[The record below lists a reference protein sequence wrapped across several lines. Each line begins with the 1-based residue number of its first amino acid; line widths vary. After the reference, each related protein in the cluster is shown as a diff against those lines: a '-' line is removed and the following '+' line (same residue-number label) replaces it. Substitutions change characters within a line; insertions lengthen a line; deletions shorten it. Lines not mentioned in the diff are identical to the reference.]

1 MPETTDNNNNNNG
14 NNAASLERQ
23 RKRPRSIVKRTFGAV
38 VQDPETSKFSM
49 LVRSAGSGNRCKSIQ
64 LSLSEPAADEEC
76 AIGLVPISEFRLS
89 FMPPDATSLSV
100 TEGQQALTKA
110 SLPCGHG
117 FNALALLYHFAKNSM
132 TCPYCRAGHAKIL
145 MSEQSIPLA
154 VREHFT
160 KHLADIRAEENRERS
175 EQDAVEATRVME
187 QEVRR
192 SNGFLPLTRVVL
204 LLYAY
209 NSVDGSGADPML
221 VLELPLTSSLSM
233 GTLVFASFGYSV
245 AQLNLNLLRLPTRPT
260 GFEIAIGLQSLYH
273 GNLPLFRTVRFPA
286 TGAEQQVVFARD
298 LPAGEPMAV
307 HVSTMAG
314 VEGLSVFCRLTWIVS
329 APTFS
334 HMLVEAARAQAVD
347 AGMIMAAV

>member
-1 MPETTDNNNNNNG
+1 MSPPLSDITNSNNNNQ
-14 NNAASLERQ
+14 EEPR
-23 RKRPRSIVKRTFGAV
+23 RKRPRSAMKKFGV
-38 VQDPETSKFSM
+38 ITQDPETNKFSM
-49 LVRSAGSGNRCKSIQ
+49 LVRSNGVGSRYKSIMM
-64 LSLSEPAADEEC
+64 SLSEPAEDEEC
-76 AIGLVPISEFRLS
+76 SIGLVPISEFRLS
-89 FMPPDATSLSV
+89 FMPAEATLL
-100 TEGQQALTKA
+100 EAQPALAKA

-132 TCPYCRAGHAKIL
+132 TCPYCRAGHAKTI
-145 MSEQSIPLA
+145 MSEQSIPAA
-154 VREHFT
+154 VRGYFS
-160 KHLADIRAEENRERS
+160 KHLEDVRAEENREQS
-175 EQDAVEATRVME
+175 EQDAIEATRVME

-209 NSVDGSGADPML
+209 GDSSGADPML
-221 VLELPLTSSLSM
+221 ALELPLTSSLSM

-273 GNLPLFRTVRFPA
+273 GSLPLFRTVRFPA

-314 VEGLSVFCRLTWIVS
+314 VERLSVFCRLTWIVS

-334 HMLVEAARAQAVD
+334 HMLVEAARVQA
-347 AGMIMAAV
+347 AGSGMIMAAV

>member
-1 MPETTDNNNNNNG
+1 MSPPSVENS
-14 NNAASLERQ
+14 NA
-23 RKRPRSIVKRTFGAV
+23 RKRPRTAARKYGTPT
-38 VQDPETSKFSM
+38 QDPGTGLFTM
-49 LVRSAGSGNRCKSIQ
+49 LVRSAGGGSRFKSIQ
-64 LSLSEPAADEEC
+64 LSLSEPAGDEEC
-76 AIGLVPISEFRLS
+76 HIGLEPIAEYRLS
-89 FMPPDATSLSV
+89 FMPQESALSV
-100 TEGQQALTKA
+100 VEGHPALTKA

-132 TCPYCRAGHAKIL
+132 TCPFCRAGHAKTL
-145 MSEQSIPLA
+145 MSEQSVPLGA
-154 VREHFT
+154 REHFAR
-160 KHLADIRAEENRERS
+160 HLAAVRAEENREQS
-175 EQDAVEATRVME
+175 EMDAVEATLVME

-204 LLYAY
+204 LLFAY
-209 NSVDGSGADPML
+209 DSMDGSGAPEPML
-221 VLELPLTSSLSM
+221 ALELPLTSSLSM

-273 GNLPLFRTVRFPA
+273 GSLPLFRTVRFPA

-314 VEGLSVFCRLTWIVS
+314 VERLSVFCRLTWIVS

-334 HMLVEAARAQAVD
+334 HMLVEAARVQAGES
-347 AGMIMAAV
+347 AMIMAAV